1 MNFKTT
7 LIILAIFVLLVV
19 SYLLFLRGEPD
30 AEKLKGDPQKISA
43 VYGLDRNKI
52 RRIRLSYKD
61 ESYPTVTLVKNVD
74 GIWQLTAPVTDDAD
88 QPKINEMLRD
98 LLDKKVKRT
107 LEVTDL
113 SQYGLDNPTIQ
124 IEVWTTSPPT
134 PPLEGRGE
142 RGGVGNASSS
152 PLSTGGGESP
162 AKTFLIGKKGIN
174 YSVYAKEKSDPKII
188 LIESSALDD
197 FTKSPSDLRERT
209 ALKFSPDAVSGFAL
223 QVSGQAEIRC
233 EKGDVAGNL
242 SPGPS
247 PTRRGEKAPPSIA
260 GKGVGGLGSQWK
272 MIQPLE
278 AKADTKEIESIL
290 SVLNTLKVTAF
301 EADGQIDPAK
311 YGLEPPRVKVTLQ
324 LTDKGTRG
332 LLIGAEAK
340 TPGQVYAKRTDR
352 NSIYSVD
359 QIYAQLNKTAFDLRD
374 KRVMDFQRT
383 ETNRFEIQTSG
394 RKIVCE
400 KSIDGQWEIKAPVQL
415 KANQTVVDD
424 LLFGVDS
431 LKAVEFVSEHPRSL
445 QPYGL
450 DAPSFQ
456 VSFMQP
462 PSEPAVL
469 LVGNTKGDTVYVKAK
484 NADTVFLVKK
494 ESLNPI
500 RIGVEEI
507 TKK

>member
-7 LIILAIFVLLVV
+7 LIVLAIFVLLVV
-19 SYLLFLRGEPD
+19 SYLLFLRGKPD

-61 ESYPTVTLVKNVD
+61 ESYPTVTLAKNAD

-124 IEVWTTSPPT
+124 IEVWTTSPPFT
-134 PPLEGRGE
+134 
-142 RGGVGNASSS
+142 GGQ
-152 PLSTGGGESP
+152 GGGESP
-162 AKTFLIGKKGIN
+162 AKTFLIGKKAIN
-174 YSVYAKEKSDPKII
+174 YSVYAKEKSDSRVI

-197 FTKSPSDLRERT
+197 FTKSASDLRERT
-209 ALKFSPDAVSGFAL
+209 ALKFSPDGVSGFTL

-233 EKGDVAGNL
+233 EK
-242 SPGPS
+242 
-247 PTRRGEKAPPSIA
+247 RGKNE
-260 GKGVGGLGSQWK
+260 WE
-272 MIQPLE
+272 MIQPVD

-290 SVLNTLKVTAF
+290 SVLNTLKVTVF
-301 EADGQIDPAK
+301 EADGQVDLAK

-332 LLIGAEAK
+332 LLIGAEAE
-340 TPGQVYAKRTDR
+340 TPGQVYAKRTDL

-359 QIYAQLNKTAFDLRD
+359 QIYAQLNKTVFDLRD

-415 KANQTVVDD
+415 KANQTAVDD

-456 VSFMQP
+456 VSFMSP

-469 LVGNTKGDTVYVKAK
+469 LIGSTKGDTVYVKAK

-507 TKK
+507 AKK